1 VASLK
6 IHKQWGIPDI
16 MDELINQGLQLMALG
31 MGTVFLFLG
40 LLIFVITLV
49 SRVIQ
54 KYELKAE
61 ASADTPTSSHDDLV
75 DVISAAVQQ
84 YRSDHPRRK

>member
-1 VASLK
+1 
-6 IHKQWGIPDI
+6 

-31 MGTVFLFLG
+31 MGTVFLFLS

-54 KYELKAE
+54 KYELKTEQPAG
-61 ASADTPTSSHDDLV
+61 APSSSHDDLV

>member
-1 VASLK
+1 
-6 IHKQWGIPDI
+6 

-61 ASADTPTSSHDDLV
+61 APASTSTSSHDDLV
-75 DVISAAVQQ
+75 DVISAAIQQ

>member
-1 VASLK
+1 
-6 IHKQWGIPDI
+6 

-61 ASADTPTSSHDDLV
+61 APANTSTSSHDDLV
-75 DVISAAVQQ
+75 DVISAAIQQ
-84 YRSDHPRRK
+84 YRSDHPHRK

>member
-1 VASLK
+1 
-6 IHKQWGIPDI
+6 

-31 MGTVFLFLG
+31 MGTVFLFLS

-54 KYELKAE
+54 KYELKTE
-61 ASADTPTSSHDDLV
+61 QPVGTSSSSHDDLV

-84 YRSDHPRRK
+84 YRSDHPRHK